1 MTKLFLI
8 LDGFLNRMTGR
19 VLCGATFFTH
29 KEGDPLLVE
38 FGKGQVSHIIQDIL
52 PAFSVWVDVIFFV
65 PRKA

>member
-52 PAFSVWVDVIFFV
+52 PAFSV
-65 PRKA
+65 